1 MIFCIDSSGRET
13 LLGLSHDGLVYD
25 TMLPDRDGLLSRFR
39 FMLESVGAA
48 QADIA
53 AIAIGEGPGSFTG
66 LRVGF
71 AFAHGLARGLDIPLW
86 PVSSFEVLAH
96 NLLPSCN
103 TVAVLVQAR
112 KERWFAQTFGAVVK
126 EREILDAHELAQWLP
141 KSSMICGPGC
151 ATLPDELKVQLE
163 ARIPE
168 DSALHRPHAKVLIQ
182 LAQNRW
188 QGRERLNISDVLPDY
203 GLEFGAA

>member
-13 LLGLSHDGLVYD
+13 LIGILHNGLVYD
-25 TMLPDRDGLLSRFR
+25 TMLPDRDGLLDGFYST
-39 FMLESVGAA
+39 LEKAGAVP
-48 QADIA
+48 ADIA

-71 AFAHGLARGLDIPLW
+71 AFSHGLARGLDIPLW
-86 PVSSFEVLAH
+86 PVPSFEVLAH
-96 NLLPSCN
+96 NLLPNCD

-112 KERWFAQTFGAVVK
+112 KERWFAQTFGKAQKPRVVV
-126 EREILDAHELAQWLP
+126 DATELAQWLP
-141 KSSMICGPGC
+141 ESALICGPGC
-151 ATLPDELKVQLE
+151 LTLPDELKAQLE
-163 ARIPE
+163 RRIPQ

-182 LAQNRW
+182 LAQERW
-188 QGRERLNISDVLPDY
+188 QGRERLKISEVLPDY

>member
-13 LLGLSHDGLVYD
+13 LLGLSQDGLVID
-25 TMLPDRDGLLSRFR
+25 TMLPDRDRLLDGFCS
-39 FMLESVGAA
+39 MLDSVGAA

-96 NLLPSCN
+96 NLLPNCD

-112 KERWFAQTFGAVVK
+112 KERWFAQTFGSTQK
-126 EREILDAHELAQWLP
+126 ERVILDAKELAQWLP
-141 KSSMICGPGC
+141 ESCLICGPGC
-151 ATLPDELKVQLE
+151 ATLPDELKAQLE
-163 ARIPE
+163 ARIPA
-168 DSALHRPHAKVLIQ
+168 DGALHRPHAKVLLQ